1 MEFANKEMDNVVLSV
16 DGRKEVHDY
25 MRPTRNGKPSYD
37 LIMPKFIRFA
47 ESRHQQKYYVRGTF
61 TNRNLDFSKD
71 VLHLADLGFE
81 QISMELLLDSQK
93 SHMQFRKRIFRRFL
107 MNMTDLQK
115 K

>member
-16 DGRKEVHDY
+16 DGRKEIHDY

-71 VLHLADLGFE
+71 VLIIIKCVCAVEGE
-81 QISMELLLDSQK
+81 VQ
-93 SHMQFRKRIFRRFL
+93 
-107 MNMTDLQK
+107 NM
-115 K
+115 